1 MITIAKK
8 ESVWLYSKGIM
19 FHPLRCYKHHKL
31 LKLGECV
38 EEQLLV
44 NPHNVRFLYTR
55 QQTRVLSPSKVEGVE
70 YIMRGK
76 VVEVTWIEIIK
87 GVKNSNFPCIVEM

>member
-1 MITIAKK
+1 MA
-8 ESVWLYSKGIM
+8 LFQGDN
-19 FHPLRCYKHHKL
+19 L
-31 LKLGECV
+31 LPIEVLQTSQTFKTWRMCGRAIV
-38 EEQLLV
+38 GNQ
-44 NPHNVRFLYTR
+44 HNVRFLYTR